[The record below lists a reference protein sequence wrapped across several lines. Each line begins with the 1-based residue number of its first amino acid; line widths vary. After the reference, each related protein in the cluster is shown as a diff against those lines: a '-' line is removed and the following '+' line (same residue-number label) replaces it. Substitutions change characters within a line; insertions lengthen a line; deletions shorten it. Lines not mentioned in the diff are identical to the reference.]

1 MWRSRC
7 IQIITMNNKNKS
19 ELGDDNTNFI
29 QPEFI
34 RVKGVEKMF
43 GIKAGTVYQLIRNG
57 MIDSKLLRNRG
68 TIRGIRLISVD
79 SVRDYINSQQQ

>member
-1 MWRSRC
+1 
-7 IQIITMNNKNKS
+7 MNNKNKS
-19 ELGDDNTNFI
+19 GLGNDNTNFI

>member
-1 MWRSRC
+1 MVKQTFVTRSRC
-7 IQIITMNNKNKS
+7 ARMITMNKKTS
-19 ELGDDNTNFI
+19 SKLGDDNTNFI

-68 TIRGIRLISVD
+68 TIRGIRQKRIPPA
-79 SVRDYINSQQQ
+79 